1 MDLSYEQF
9 KSPTNKS
16 SSLKLDLSYEAFKNP
31 PEKKP
36 GFWSELGTD
45 VWKAIKEPFLSAPAK
60 QVGEIPTLTTVEG
73 GKEALQAGVDV
84 LSSAIQDSANR
95 NIKAIEGWTD
105 PNTGKLQEAVNIGS
119 AGVGILNALFAGM
132 TAPIKV
138 ATKLPTVENIA
149 KSAESF
155 FGAIGVTGGK
165 ISKKSIDVLPIS
177 DEAKEIITP
186 LAEEIG
192 ALAAQ
197 IVGGKYSGK
206 ILDAKK
212 TELSI
217 KTAQIEEVV
226 KSEKTLQPEPTVST
240 PEPVIK
246 PEITTPDLLTQ
257 AKNYATPEEFVKAQ
271 GMPVYHG
278 GSLSGEI
285 NLNKS
290 NFNKTFYI
298 SDSADY
304 AKSFGGNKS
313 VVSELRLSPEAKL
326 ADMRKPDQS
335 LISQLVEKIKTK
347 EAKNKPYS
355 DKNFS
360 FYPYSTTDVITGI
373 RQGKAHF
380 AELPQIKDILRE
392 LGYDGQITA
401 EVPYAKNIGIWN
413 KDIIK
418 TSSQL
423 TDIWKKANE
432 GAQNTSGLAQTTKT
446 EAQAVG
452 MKVDFED
459 MPGYSQRNQT
469 TAAKLADDFV
479 SNSPDNAKAVLE
491 GNMNPPDGL
500 LVGDVYSALKRTYL
514 KTGDV
519 AGIMGLIRS
528 KANDVATY
536 FGQQVKAFD
545 SGIRITDPVAAIK
558 IISESRAKNKGIKN
572 VESIVAK
579 ESSSIKES
587 VKKSLR
593 DNRTWEDFVNQI
605 KC

>member
-197 IVGGKYSGK
+197 IVAGKYTGNMLESKKSELATKSAQVEHIINDNKIDPHFDSTPPGGKTSVGITESQKPPIETEAINKQEPVTTPTVSGVSP
-206 ILDAKK
+206 AG
-212 TELSI
+212 
-217 KTAQIEEVV
+217 EVV
-226 KSEKTLQPEPTVST
+226 K
-240 PEPVIK
+240 
-246 PEITTPDLLTQ
+246 
-257 AKNYATPEEFVKAQ
+257 
-271 GMPVYHG
+271 
-278 GSLSGEI
+278 
-285 NLNKS
+285 
-290 NFNKTFYI
+290 
-298 SDSADY
+298 
-304 AKSFGGNKS
+304 
-313 VVSELRLSPEAKL
+313 
-326 ADMRKPDQS
+326 
-335 LISQLVEKIKTK
+335 
-347 EAKNKPYS
+347 
-355 DKNFS
+355 
-360 FYPYSTTDVITGI
+360 TDVM
-373 RQGKAHF
+373 QKSSL
-380 AELPQIKDILRE
+380 AE
-392 LGYDGQITA
+392 
-401 EVPYAKNIGIWN
+401 
-413 KDIIK
+413 
-418 TSSQL
+418 
-423 TDIWKKANE
+423 
-432 GAQNTSGLAQTTKT
+432 TTKT

-500 LVGDVYSALKRTYL
+500 LVGDVYSAIKRTYL

-519 AGIMGLIRS
+519 TGIMGLIRS